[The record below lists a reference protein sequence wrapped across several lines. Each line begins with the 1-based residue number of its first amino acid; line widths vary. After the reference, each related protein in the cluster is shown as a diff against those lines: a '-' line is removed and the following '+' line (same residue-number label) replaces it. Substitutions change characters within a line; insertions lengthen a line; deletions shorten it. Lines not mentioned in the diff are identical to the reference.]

1 MITGKTR
8 VRWSL
13 ATMAFVLTML
23 VGCKIISPGV
33 TYNVTWLEAL
43 ISATPEEVTSAA
55 KMVVEDMNLVLVSA
69 ESTGLDGRVVAR
81 TARKKL
87 VTVTITR
94 SARNISLIKIQVGR
108 LGDESISL
116 LVLEKIKERM

>member
-1 MITGKTR
+1 MMTGKTR
-8 VRWSL
+8 LRGSF
-13 ATMAFVLTML
+13 ATIAFVLTML
-23 VGCKIISPGV
+23 VGCKMVSPGV
-33 TYNVTWLEAL
+33 TYNLTWLEAL

-55 KMVVEDMNLVLVSA
+55 KMMVEDMNLVLVSA

-94 SARNISLIKIQVGR
+94 SARNISLIKIQVGKF
-108 LGDESISL
+108 GDESISM